1 MGIEAKRRE
10 KLKKMSER
18 DRLKAEEEYKKE
30 EQKRKAHELPH
41 PVSEVFV
48 FSVVGTKLRCLLR
61 SSFSSFHQCE
71 TTLDS
76 PNVVT

>member
-30 EQKRKAHELPH
+30 EEKKKAHELPH
-41 PVSEVFV
+41 PVSEVSV
-48 FSVVGTKLRCLLR
+48 FSVVGTKLWYLLCFR
-61 SSFSSFHQCE
+61 FSPFHQCE
-71 TTLDS
+71 ATLDS
-76 PNVVT
+76 PYCVT